1 MYTHRELEFHRQA
14 QGSRLGKTNKQTK
27 QQPSPQKKGGVGK
40 REGREAGEKPAY
52 EAFINMSSE

>member
-27 QQPSPQKKGGVGK
+27 QQPTPPPKKK
-40 REGREAGEKPAY
+40 EEQEK
-52 EAFINMSSE
+52 EKEEKQEKNLHMRLL